1 MTRVAAPPD
10 DFAGDVSGGGAAVAF
25 ACLSCGH
32 RHGVFDG
39 AIVCG
44 TCGGLL
50 DIFLDARRLPATPT
64 ALRRGTWAWR
74 EWFAPALEDADIV
87 SLGEGAGPLVDVE
100 VCGRRAWLK
109 QCGQQPTGSFKDLGM
124 TALVSYAR
132 ARRRRGER
140 IDALV
145 CASTGDT
152 SAALAA
158 YGARAHMPVVVLL
171 PAGKVS
177 LAQLVQPLAHG
188 ARVVAIDGD
197 FDACMR
203 VVVDVAARPG
213 VVLANSKNPLRLL
226 GQMTVA
232 FEIVDDLAAAGQP
245 PPDVVLVPSGNLGNV
260 SAIARG
266 FELLRDLGRIPRLPR
281 LVACQVA
288 AADPLYRAFTALTL
302 PRVDAVKAGET
313 HATAIRIGDP
323 VSAPRAARALA
334 ATNGIVTS
342 ADEAAL
348 LEAMARADRQGHFVC
363 PQTAVALAGLADLIE
378 RKVVE
383 PHETVVVV
391 GTASGL
397 KFVEQKQAFHAGT
410 TSLGA
415 LDVPSSTAALRNPV
429 RTCLA
434 SADAVWQAVETGP

>member
-1 MTRVAAPPD
+1 MNTNASSAVAVDGPD
-10 DFAGDVSGGGAAVAF
+10 AAVAL

-39 AIVCG
+39 ALVCG
-44 TCGGLL
+44 RCGGLL
-50 DIFLDARRLPATPT
+50 DVALDAARLPKTPT
-64 ALRRGTWAWR
+64 SRRRGTWAWR
-74 EWFAPALEDADIV
+74 DWFAPAVPDVDVV
-87 SLGEGAGPLVDVE
+87 SLGEGAGPLVDLDVA
-100 VCGRRAWLK
+100 GHRAWLK

-124 TALVSYAR
+124 TALVSYAV

-158 YGARAHMPVVVLL
+158 YGARAGIPVVVLL

-203 VVVDVAARPG
+203 VVVDVAKRPG

-232 FEIVDDLAAAGQP
+232 FEIAADLADAGAP
-245 PPDVVLVPSGNLGNV
+245 MPDVVLVPSGNLGNV

-266 FELLRDLGRIPRLPR
+266 FELLRALGRIARVPR
-281 LVACQVA
+281 LVACQVEA
-288 AADPLYRAFTALTL
+288 ANPLFRAFSSSTL
-302 PRVDAVKAGET
+302 PSVAAVTAGET

-334 ATNGIVTS
+334 ATDGLVTS
-342 ADEAAL
+342 ANEAEL
-348 LEAMARADRQGHFVC
+348 LDAMARAERQGHLVC
-363 PQTAVALAGLADLIE
+363 PQTAVALAGLADLVQ
-378 RKVVE
+378 RGVVGKDD
-383 PHETVVVV
+383 TIVVV

-397 KFVEQKQAFHAGT
+397 KFVEQKQAFHAG
-410 TSLGA
+410 
-415 LDVPSSTAALRNPV
+415 STALGDLALPPQTQALRNPV
-429 RTCLA
+429 RTCAA
-434 SADAVWQAVETGP
+434 SADAVWRAVESAP

>member
-1 MTRVAAPPD
+1 MTASASNVV
-10 DFAGDVSGGGAAVAF
+10 DVSAPDAAVAL
-25 ACLSCGH
+25 ACLSCGR
-32 RHGVFDG
+32 RHGVLDG
-39 AIVCG
+39 AIVCAG
-44 TCGGLL
+44 CGGLL
-50 DIFLDARRLPATPT
+50 DLALDAARLPKTPT
-64 ALRRGTWAWR
+64 SRRRGTWAWR
-74 EWFAPALEDADIV
+74 EWFAPALHDDEII
-87 SLGEGAGPLVDVE
+87 SLGEGAGPLVDLDVA
-100 VCGRRAWLK
+100 GRRTWLK

-124 TALVSYAR
+124 TALVSYAI

-158 YGARAHMPVVVLL
+158 YGARAGIPVVVLL

-188 ARVVAIDGD
+188 ARVVAVDGD

-203 VVVDVAARPG
+203 VVVDVAKRPG

-232 FEIVDDLAAAGQP
+232 FEIAADLADRGAQM
-245 PPDVVLVPSGNLGNV
+245 PDVVLVPSGNLGNV

-266 FELLRDLGRIPRLPR
+266 FELLRDLGRIERLPR
-281 LVACQVA
+281 LVACQVDA
-288 AADPLYRAFTALTL
+288 ANPLFRAFSSSTL
-302 PRVDAVKAGET
+302 PVVQPVTAGET

-334 ATNGIVTS
+334 ATRGLATS
-342 ADEAAL
+342 VDEAQL
-348 LEAMARADRQGHFVC
+348 LDAMARADRQGHLVC
-363 PQTAVALAGLADLIE
+363 PQTAVALAGLAQLVD
-378 RKVVE
+378 RGVVDQRD
-383 PHETVVVV
+383 TVVVV

-410 TSLGA
+410 TALGGMP
-415 LDVPSSTAALRNPV
+415 LPPSTEALRNPV
-429 RTCLA
+429 RTCSA
-434 SADAVWQAVETGP
+434 SAEAVWHAVESTT

>member
-1 MTRVAAPPD
+1 MNARSFDDVAGP
-10 DFAGDVSGGGAAVAF
+10 SAAVAF
-25 ACLSCGH
+25 ACLSCGY
-32 RHGVFDG
+32 RHGVLDG
-39 AIVCG
+39 AIVCAR
-44 TCGGLL
+44 CGGLL
-50 DIFLDARRLPATPT
+50 DLALDAARLTPAPSPR
-64 ALRRGTWAWR
+64 RRGTWAWR
-74 EWFAPALEDADIV
+74 EWFAPALNDADIV
-87 SLGEGAGPLVDVE
+87 SLGEGAGPLVDLDVA
-100 VCGRRAWLK
+100 GRRAWLK

-124 TALVSYAR
+124 TALVSYAS

-158 YGARAHMPVVVLL
+158 YGARAGMPVVVLL

-188 ARVVAIDGD
+188 ARVVAVDGD

-203 VVVDVAARPG
+203 VVVDVAKRPG
-213 VVLANSKNPLRLL
+213 IVLANSKNPLRLL

-232 FEIVDDLAAAGQP
+232 FEIAADLAEVGAPG
-245 PPDVVLVPSGNLGNV
+245 PDVVLVPSGNLGNV

-266 FELLRDLGRIPRLPR
+266 FELLRDLGRIERVPR

-288 AADPLYRAFTALTL
+288 AANPLFRAFSSSTL
-302 PRVDAVKAGET
+302 PSVPAVTAGET

-334 ATNGIVTS
+334 ASNGLATS
-342 ADEAAL
+342 VDEAQL
-348 LEAMARADRQGHFVC
+348 LDAMARADRQGHLVC
-363 PQTAVALAGLADLIE
+363 PQTAVALAGLADLVE
-378 RKVVE
+378 RGVVGAT
-383 PHETVVVV
+383 ETVVVV

-397 KFVEQKQAFHAGT
+397 KFVEQKQAFHAGST
-410 TSLGA
+410 VLGA
-415 LDVPSSTAALRNPV
+415 LALPSSTSALRNPV
-429 RTCLA
+429 RTTAA
-434 SADAVWQAVETGP
+434 SAEAVWRAVEGDAC